1 MLIEHHEGG
10 GRPQRAGGEGEA
22 DQECEE
28 KCEAPDGGEC
38 NQKGGDQKLEFNK
51 TGWLSDQNVQEQ
63 SSNVSAVCSS
73 VDQCLQLGKVWL
85 DQLTC

>member
-38 NQKGGDQKLEFNK
+38 NQKGGDQKLEFK
-51 TGWLSDQNVQEQ
+51 KQVDFLIRMCR
-63 SSNVSAVCSS
+63 SSPV
-73 VDQCLQLGKVWL
+73 
-85 DQLTC
+85 T